1 MAQSRERDIHK
12 AIVFRC
18 PGNHMAKSASSQL
31 LSDRQVI
38 DKPEPVAR
46 GPAALG
52 EQLSF
57 TDEKGRLIAGSSR
70 FAKSY

>member
-1 MAQSRERDIHK
+1 
-12 AIVFRC
+12 
-18 PGNHMAKSASSQL
+18 MAKSASSQL
-31 LSDRQVI
+31 LSDSQVI

-52 EQLSF
+52 ETALVYRR
-57 TDEKGRLIAGSSR
+57 EGRLIAGSSR